1 MTFGLHYN
9 YAAYN
14 TIGEKNLSKTKKYYN
29 LAANNIKKFSNEFLD
44 LIPMLNSMIINN
56 HFKEKDWKRKIP
68 FQKSFNNKKISFE
81 SVIKMINQNLRI
93 INEYE

>member
-14 TIGEKNLSKTKKYYN
+14 TIGEKNLSKTKEYYN

-68 FQKSFNNKKISFE
+68 FQKSFNNKKISFK
-81 SVIKMINQNLRI
+81 I
-93 INEYE
+93 